1 MKKLSK
7 MEYFFEKSIYKMY
20 YMCYNNSVNGK
31 VRFTMDYIS
40 RIKQVKNE
48 KKITNER
55 LSELT
60 GIPLSTVS
68 KILAGISDSPKL
80 SNMVLIASALG
91 CTLDYIVSGTP
102 ENNNNYTLTDKE
114 IEFIET
120 YRQLDFY
127 GKDLVETV
135 AQKELDRVGVIS
147 EELTLPITEQS
158 VQQKNAK
165 ILNMPQTAQNE
176 FSYNF
181 GKKSILLY
189 NLPVSAG
196 PGVYLDDELAEQI
209 SIPLNEKTDS
219 VSFALKISGN
229 SMEPKYHDGDI
240 VLVENTESVNVGEL
254 GIFVLDGNGY
264 FKKYGGDRLISLN
277 EEYGD
282 ILLKDYVESVCCGR
296 VVGKLKRK

>member
-1 MKKLSK
+1 
-7 MEYFFEKSIYKMY
+7 
-20 YMCYNNSVNGK
+20 
-31 VRFTMDYIS
+31 MDYIS

-48 KKITNER
+48 KKITNEK

-80 SNMVLIASALG
+80 SNMVLIARALG

-102 ENNNNYTLTDKE
+102 QNNNNYTLNDKE
-114 IEFIET
+114 IEFIEI

-147 EELTLPITEQS
+147 ESTTLRAEQS
-158 VQQKNAK
+158 TTDKSAK
-165 ILNMPQTAQNE
+165 ILAMPNFAENTA
-176 FSYNF
+176 SYDF
-181 GKKSILLY
+181 TKKTILLY

-209 SIPLNEKTDS
+209 SIPMNEKTES
-219 VSFALKISGN
+219 VSFALRISGN
-229 SMEPKYHDGDI
+229 SMEPKYHDGDV